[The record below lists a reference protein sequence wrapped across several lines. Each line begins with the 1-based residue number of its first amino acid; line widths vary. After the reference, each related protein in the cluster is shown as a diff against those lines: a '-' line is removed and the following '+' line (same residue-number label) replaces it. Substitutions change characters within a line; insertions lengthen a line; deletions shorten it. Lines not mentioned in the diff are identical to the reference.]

1 MRSMI
6 AAWNATLGGLKT
18 DVDML
23 KMVDRNL
30 LRNDMPPVIYR
41 PPGTATIYI

>member
-1 MRSMI
+1 MI

-23 KMVDRNL
+23 KMTVDRNL